1 MTDREAFLNQP
12 FRWFH
17 AAGAMFAV
25 DLSLSENPLPTT
37 AGPSG
42 ARSRRTAR
50 MPTLSLIIGFVLL
63 AAMVALL
70 GARGPERG
78 S

>member
-1 MTDREAFLNQP
+1 
-12 FRWFH
+12 
-17 AAGAMFAV
+17 
-25 DLSLSENPLPTT
+25 
-37 AGPSG
+37 
-42 ARSRRTAR
+42 